1 MEIDVNLNIKA
12 PELVESLNGLI
23 QVLANANTLGESI
36 ADSKPKQTRTRHSK
50 KAEEPKQEASTMATE
65 KPKTESTPT
74 TVPESKPKE
83 DTTKLRDKLKAVA
96 IEKARAGKNE
106 DIKAAIKAAGSE
118 NLSGI
123 PADKVSEVLE
133 KISAL

>member
-1 MEIDVNLNIKA
+1 MEIDVNLTINA
-12 PELVESLNGLI
+12 PELADALNNIAQAIEGASLPDN
-23 QVLANANTLGESI
+23 
-36 ADSKPKQTRTRHSK
+36 KPKQTRTRHSK
-50 KAEEPKQEASTMATE
+50 KVEEPRQEASTTAAAE
-65 KPKTESTPT
+65 KPKTESNPA
-74 TVPESKPKE
+74 PAPKAEPAKPKE
-83 DTTKLRDKLKAVA
+83 DISKLRDKLKAVA

-123 PADKVSEVLE
+123 PDDKVSEVLE

>member
-1 MEIDVNLNIKA
+1 MEIDVNLTINA
-12 PELVESLNGLI
+12 PELADALNNIAQAIESTTSLP
-23 QVLANANTLGESI
+23 E
-36 ADSKPKQTRTRHSK
+36 DKPKQTRTRHSK
-50 KAEEPKQEASTMATE
+50 KAEDVKPEVPAPAPIEA
-65 KPKTESTPT
+65 PKTES
-74 TVPESKPKE
+74 KPAPAPKAEPAKSKE
-83 DTTKLRDKLKAVA
+83 DISKLRDKLKAVA

-106 DIKAAIKAAGSE
+106 DIKAAIKAADSE